1 MVSGGRQ
8 FRSFAMDQFD
18 QGAGGIDNIQSHGI
32 GSIFNFCGNAMS
44 TVNQCG
50 AGRSLF
56 RFIYGVN
63 ALLLKASDGKFIVYY
78 FMKNENIITL

>member
-1 MVSGGRQ
+1 
-8 FRSFAMDQFD
+8 
-18 QGAGGIDNIQSHGI
+18 
-32 GSIFNFCGNAMS
+32 MS

-78 FMKNENIITL
+78 FMKNENIIALSVMQINLFLNHVQCPVNAGTKSPGRCQKNFHFQYSF